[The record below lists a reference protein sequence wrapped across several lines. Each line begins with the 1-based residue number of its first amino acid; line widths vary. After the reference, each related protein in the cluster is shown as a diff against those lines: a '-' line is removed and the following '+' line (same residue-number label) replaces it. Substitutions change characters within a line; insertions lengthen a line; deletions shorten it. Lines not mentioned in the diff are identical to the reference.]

1 MHKHKL
7 IELQKIIEEKIGS
20 LREEVEIATN
30 VKLNPLYIADR
41 KDEIEF
47 LQWTIRT
54 TIPIL
59 YHDNKERQQLRST
72 KMRLELAE
80 TIRFE
85 NILSERVQYL
95 NLKLRDSNNL
105 RESDVLI
112 NEIDTLESVLG
123 DLSDLKYGDK
133 ARAMEIAD
141 ANNNYQLANRLREQI
156 IKIQDMESEI
166 SAQIQIQTQM

>member
-30 VKLNPLYIADR
+30 VKLNPLYITDR

-54 TIPIL
+54 IIPIL

-85 NILSERVQYL
+85 NILSERVQDL
-95 NLKLRDSNNL
+95 NLKLKDSNNL

-123 DLSDLKYGDK
+123 GLSDLKYGDK
-133 ARAMEIAD
+133 ARAIEIAE

-166 SAQIQIQTQM
+166 SAQIQMQI